1 MATKE
6 EAIKALETLKEW
18 CKGNHCS
25 DCVFN
30 DATRSCIFCEGH
42 TPGLWKVPNP
52 RRWSDAEIAMAKAL
66 KMYGYTTVECCR
78 DGQFLSKN
86 GKGLWL
92 YLPPNFEFG
101 VTRPGDSVSLDNII
115 REAEQK

>member
-1 MATKE
+1 MLNEKE
-6 EAIKALETLKEW
+6 ALRAAEYLRKW
-18 CKGNHCS
+18 CKGQACGE
-25 DCVFN
+25 
-30 DATRSCIFCEGH
+30 CIFHGGNCAVGYT
-42 TPGLWKVPNP
+42 TPENWVLPNP

-115 REAEQK
+115 REGEQK